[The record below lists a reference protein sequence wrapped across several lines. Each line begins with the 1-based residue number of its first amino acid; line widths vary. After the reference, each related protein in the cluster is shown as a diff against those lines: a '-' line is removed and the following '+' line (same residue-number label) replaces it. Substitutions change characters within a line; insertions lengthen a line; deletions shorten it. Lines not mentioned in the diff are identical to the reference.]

1 MELEAIVSVSWW
13 MIAPL
18 FVVGSILHF
27 IYDWSGGQRWAAVL
41 GAVNESY
48 WEHIKIAIWPVL
60 LLQVVLYALGGF
72 RYPAFIPAAT
82 VALYTLPVSMVGI
95 VWLYKS
101 YTKRNILWVDI
112 TVFGI
117 VIALA
122 QFAFVQLLQQLDAN
136 AVTVALS
143 VPYLLGIIVAILRF
157 SFRPPTEPD
166 VFVDPLTDAY
176 GLEGHSHTER

>member
-72 RYPAFIPAAT
+72 RYPAFIPPLRSRST
-82 VALYTLPVSMVGI
+82 LCLFRWSALYGSTSP
-95 VWLYKS
+95 
-101 YTKRNILWVDI
+101 TRN
-112 TVFGI
+112 
-117 VIALA
+117 
-122 QFAFVQLLQQLDAN
+122 
-136 AVTVALS
+136 
-143 VPYLLGIIVAILRF
+143 AIF
-157 SFRPPTEPD
+157 S
-166 VFVDPLTDAY
+166 
-176 GLEGHSHTER
+176 GLIS